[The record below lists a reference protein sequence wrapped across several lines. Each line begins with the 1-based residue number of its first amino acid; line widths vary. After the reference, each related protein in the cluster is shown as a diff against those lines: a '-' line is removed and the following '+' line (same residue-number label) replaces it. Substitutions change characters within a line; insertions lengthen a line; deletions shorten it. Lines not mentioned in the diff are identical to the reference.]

1 HDTSNIISD
10 SAASRHSDPHI
21 AMYHIRPH
29 HPTALRRAETYVIQ
43 SWADTFIKQW
53 NDIEIAAQ
61 QVGCL
66 DKLHIWP
73 DPSLKGFVSEDKI
86 NNWLYRPT
94 IEKWNSK

>member
-1 HDTSNIISD
+1 ML
-10 SAASRHSDPHI
+10 AAGLDFAKSIMSR
-21 AMYHIRPH
+21 
-29 HPTALRRAETYVIQ
+29 Q

-53 NDIEIAAQ
+53 TDIEMAAQ

-73 DPSLKGFVSEDKI
+73 DPSLKGFISEDKV